1 MYRYRIYLLSAIFA
15 AIPFAAQAQT
25 QGQDA
30 PANKTAAQTTQKMKD
45 ECDTRSDS
53 ATGNT
58 ASQPQAS
65 KEDKTAALADTPKN
79 RNEEIVENSRP
90 APDGS
95 KVAQTGPAKPVEN
108 WFGCPPEKAE
118 DAKPKQ

>member
-1 MYRYRIYLLSAIFA
+1 MSRYRIYLLSVVFA
-15 AIPFAAQAQT
+15 AIPLTAQAQ
-25 QGQDA
+25 GQDS
-30 PANKTAAQTTQKMKD
+30 PANATSAQTTQKMKD

-53 ATGNT
+53 AAGNT
-58 ASQPQAS
+58 ASQPEAP
-65 KEDKTAALADTPKN
+65 KEDKTAALADTLKN
-79 RNEEIVENSRP
+79 RNEEIVENSKP